1 MQDRQTNTA
10 DGDGA
15 DRESLM
21 QLLGGRT
28 SALDASLPPVAFVA
42 GWYFG
47 GESIAVGS
55 AVAVLTGAVLGGWRL
70 HRGARPRAVLVS
82 LLAVMLGAVIA
93 LRTGQAADFFLI
105 RVVSNAAS
113 ALAWLTSI
121 GFRWPLLGVVVGTLL
136 RQGKKWRQ
144 DPDLV
149 RSYGLASWVWVGQY
163 AIRLAVFIPLWLIDA
178 VVALGVAQVVLTWP
192 LVAVCVL
199 TSWWVLRRTL
209 PADHPGLRHPR
220 PAVTR

>member
-1 MQDRQTNTA
+1 MAT
-10 DGDGA
+10 
-15 DRESLM
+15 
-21 QLLGGRT
+21 LL
-28 SALDASLPPVAFVA
+28 
-42 GWYFG
+42 
-47 GESIAVGS
+47 
-55 AVAVLTGAVLGGWRL
+55 
-70 HRGARPRAVLVS
+70 
-82 LLAVMLGAVIA
+82 LGAVIA